1 MMKFITTLA
10 FFILSFTSYAFSRTS
25 PSGNTTCR
33 HLPGP
38 VSNVTQALLKDN
50 SGFVS
55 VGDDGVV
62 RSFVPNGTV
71 IDYYQLDPDQVKQF
85 AEKQYSAWA
94 AHGEGD
100 VPASVSELARPPY
113 PDGCLVV
120 NETQL
125 LFPSVIPDTGDQSV
139 SPSATSA
146 DKPTRALGLLSS
158 NNPTCVGWSCQSLA
172 DCQPHCLACYFQHG
186 PPNGI
191 CFAD

>member
-1 MMKFITTLA
+1 MKFLITLA
-10 FFILSFTSYAFSRTS
+10 LFILPFTAHALSGAS

-33 HLPGP
+33 YLPGP
-38 VSNVTQALLKDN
+38 ISNVTQALLKDN

-71 IDYYQLDPDQVKQF
+71 IDYYQLDPDQVQQF

-94 AHGEGD
+94 AHGAGD

-113 PDGCLVV
+113 PDGRLVV

-125 LFPSVIPDTGDQSV
+125 LFPSMIPGTGDQSV
-139 SPSATSA
+139 SPSATPA
-146 DKPTRALGLLSS
+146 DPPTRALDLLSR
-158 NNPTCVGWSCQSLA
+158 NNPSCHVIFRMARQT
-172 DCQPHCLACYFQHG
+172 DYVMHG
-186 PPNGI
+186 KAYG
-191 CFAD
+191 